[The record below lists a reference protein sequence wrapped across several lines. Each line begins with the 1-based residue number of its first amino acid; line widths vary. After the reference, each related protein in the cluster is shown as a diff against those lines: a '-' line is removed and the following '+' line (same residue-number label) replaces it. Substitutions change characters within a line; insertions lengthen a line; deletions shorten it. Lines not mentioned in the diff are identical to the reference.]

1 MENRELVKEKDR
13 VDFLKQIFENTK
25 LEVTESYSYP
35 AIKEDLS
42 DVILY
47 HIKEVTFEGEEKS
60 PRREAFENVI
70 GMIQNEG
77 VNFIY
82 LILGD
87 KKGVSFY
94 FGLIK
99 ESNYNYDLP
108 MPIREMGNNFLKSAI
123 RGNFRGSKIEE
134 VNPEKMKEILEKIET
149 NSENKSLPKKF
160 ANVMGTPGIN
170 ETEDKKSFQGVDRLV
185 DVMLGDEFGL
195 CIIAKPISKKAITKI
210 EDDLYYIHNEL
221 SSRSKYSLQDGE
233 NKSSS
238 LSDTKGKNDS
248 TTIGTNE
255 TNSTNNS
262 ETVGASETVGTNE
275 SNTKGTS
282 ETSGSSESSTKGT
295 SETTGSTKSDTTG
308 STKTT
313 GTTENKTLSSSE
325 TSGTSENKS
334 SGVTK
339 STNENKSTNIG
350 KSYSENDGIGINNN
364 FNIKLEE
371 EIKVKEE
378 IKLKKEELKKEE
390 IREDRKKEE
399 KGKDVKG
406 KIESTARG
414 ESSSFSVTKGNSSST
429 TTSTGLSNSE
439 SFNKSVGT
447 NSSKSTS
454 KSASTG
460 INSSEGITNSVTSG
474 SSTTSG
480 TNESSTIG
488 TNKTSGT
495 NESSTTGTSTTVGT
509 NKSNT
514 IGSSVSKGVS
524 ENTTSGTSESNTET
538 VSKGVSQNISRDI
551 YDKKA
556 ADYVKYIDEILLPI
570 IDYGKSK
577 GLYLTTTFIFSDK
590 KAQLE
595 KLGNT
600 MKSLYSGKKGNKNP
614 LEFEILDEND
624 KKIEYFKN
632 FQIPECIVEGNKYI
646 ADGKILTLKSYLSQN
661 NRVSLGNW
669 YSPNELGLMAS
680 LPKKEVVGL
689 ALNEEVEFGLN
700 AKTSDSNEE
709 QISLGNLVQSGNEI
723 DMEVSLEK
731 SALNKH
737 IFITGV
743 TGTGKTTTCQKLLLE
758 SKLPFL
764 VIEPAKTEYRILMN
778 NKETEDILI
787 FTLGKDDVAP
797 FRLNPFEF
805 FEGESITSRVDM
817 LKAAMEAS
825 FDMEAAIPQIIESAM
840 YSCYEDYGW
849 NIDNNKNEKFSNP
862 YDEGVY
868 SFPTLEDLLNKVETE
883 VTKHNFDDRLKKDY
897 IGSITARLQGL
908 LVGAKG
914 QMLNTRRGIDFR
926 ELIEK
931 KVVLEIE
938 EIKNGTEKS
947 LIMGFILTNLY
958 EALKAKFKK
967 DKHFKHITLIEEAH
981 RLLSKY
987 SPGDSLNKKNS
998 VETFADMLAEVRK
1011 YGESLIIADQIPD
1024 KMTPEV
1030 LKNTNT
1036 KIVHKIFAEDD
1047 KEAIGNTISLSKE
1060 QKDFLS
1066 SLSTGRAIVFSQG
1079 WTKALQV
1086 QIKQR
1091 TNTTSDENIDE
1102 DRLKSRVEDFYIEN
1116 YKKGIFIGTKYEK
1129 ISKEDFEFC
1138 REFST
1143 NKEAVKIFKE
1153 VFEENID
1160 NFKNFKD
1167 IVKEL
1172 VKLSKEKNFWEDIKQ
1187 ILVLKEKDVD
1197 LADLEDKYSKYYDI
1211 FNENL
1216 HKIIFNQFYN
1226 VKIENKKIV
1235 NDVKNGI
1242 EVVFNSGNFRLDTK
1256 EEAIKNFRGA
1266 LKSNL

>member
-1 MENRELVKEKDR
+1 MEYEVIEKEERLQFLEEMFESTELK
-13 VDFLKQIFENTK
+13 
-25 LEVTESYSYP
+25 VTESYNYP
-35 AIKEDLS
+35 TIMEDLS
-42 DVILY
+42 NVVLY

-99 ESNYNYDLP
+99 DSNYNSDLP
-108 MPIREMGNNFLKSAI
+108 MPISEMGNNFLKSAI

-134 VNPEKMKEILEKIET
+134 VKPQKMKEILEKMET
-149 NSENKSLPKKF
+149 NSENKNLSKKF
-160 ANVMGTPGIN
+160 ANVIGTPGIN

-185 DVMLGDEFGL
+185 DVMLGDVFGL
-195 CIIAKPISKKAITKI
+195 CIIAKPISKKSITKI

-238 LSDTKGKNDS
+238 LSDTKGTNES
-248 TTIGTNE
+248 TTLGTNE

-262 ETVGASETVGTNE
+262 ETLGIN
-275 SNTKGTS
+275 
-282 ETSGSSESSTKGT
+282 ETSGSSESKTLGT
-295 SETTGSTKSDTTG
+295 SETSGGSESKTLGTSKTSG
-308 STKTT
+308 SSESKTL
-313 GTTENKTLSSSE
+313 GTSKTSGITENKTLSSSE
-325 TSGTSENKS
+325 TSGTNENKS
-334 SGVTK
+334 SGTTK

-350 KSYSENDGIGINNN
+350 KSYSENDSKSKSTTETRGKSSTKGDSTNNSGIN
-364 FNIKLEE
+364 
-371 EIKVKEE
+371 
-378 IKLKKEELKKEE
+378 
-390 IREDRKKEE
+390 
-399 KGKDVKG
+399 
-406 KIESTARG
+406 ESRANG

-429 TTSTGLSNSE
+429 TTSTGSSTSE
-439 SFNKSVGT
+439 SFNKSVGI

-454 KSASTG
+454 KSASSGT
-460 INSSEGITNSVTSG
+460 STSEGVTNSNTNG
-474 SSTTSG
+474 TSTTSG
-480 TNESSTIG
+480 SNESSTIG
-488 TNKTSGT
+488 TSTTSGS
-495 NESSTTGTSTTVGT
+495 NESSTTGTSITTGT
-509 NKSNT
+509 SKSNT
-514 IGSSVSKGVS
+514 IGSSISKGVS
-524 ENTTSGTSESNTET
+524 ENTTSGSNESSTET
-538 VSKGVSQNISRDI
+538 ISKGVSQNVSRDI

-632 FQIPECIVEGNKYI
+632 FQIPECVVEGDRYI
-646 ADGKILTLKSYLSQN
+646 ADEKILTLKSYLSQN

-689 ALNEEVEFGLN
+689 ELNEEVEFGLN
-700 AKTSDSNEE
+700 AKIPDSEEE

-723 DMEVSLEK
+723 DMEVNLEK

-737 IFITGV
+737 IFVTGV
-743 TGTGKTTTCQKLLLE
+743 TGTGKTTTCQNLLLE

-825 FDMEAAIPQIIESAM
+825 FDMEAAIPQIIESAI

-849 NIDNNKNEKFSNP
+849 NIDNNKNEKFDNP

-868 SFPTLEDLLNKVETE
+868 SFPTLEDLLNKIEVE

-914 QMLNTRRGIDFR
+914 QMLNTRRGVDFR

-947 LIMGFILTNLY
+947 LIMGFILTNLC
-958 EALKAKFKK
+958 EALKVKFKK

-998 VETFADMLAEVRK
+998 VETFSDMLAEIRK

-1066 SLSTGRAIVFSQG
+1066 SLTTGRAIVFSQG

-1091 TNTTSDENIDE
+1091 TNTTSDEIIDE
-1102 DRLKSRVEDFYIEN
+1102 DRLKSRVEDFYVEN

-1153 VFEENID
+1153 VFEENT
-1160 NFKNFKD
+1160 NSFKEFKD
-1167 IVKEL
+1167 IASLLVDKSFWKEVKSVLNNEE
-1172 VKLSKEKNFWEDIKQ
+1172 KEVF
-1187 ILVLKEKDVD
+1187 L
-1197 LADLEDKYSKYYDI
+1197 LESKYVTYYRI
-1211 FNENL
+1211 FGDNL
-1216 HKIIFNQFYN
+1216 HEIIFNKFYKN
-1226 VKIENKKIV
+1226 IENIEEEQINNIKNSIKK
-1235 NDVKNGI
+1235 
-1242 EVVFNSGNFRLDTK
+1242 VFNDGDFNLDTGAK
-1256 EEAIKNFRGA
+1256 EYRKCLKKFIK
-1266 LKSNL
+1266 K